1 MHIDPKRELVQSTSG
16 RLGIAGLV
24 LIVGI
29 AVFAPLLA
37 THDPLTQT
45 VYSLQ
50 PPSFEH
56 FLGTNQAGQDI
67 WSQFVFGA
75 RTSLVVGLVV
85 AALGTVLSV
94 VIGTTAAL
102 IGGWYD
108 RIVMR
113 VVDAFL
119 VIPLL
124 IVLILL
130 SVYLGY
136 SLSGGGL
143 LVIQL
148 LIAGILVVFSVYVM
162 RSFGLR
168 GLIVVLPLASLVFL
182 SRDLLAGTGGLIIIL
197 ALFSWQGGARIIR
210 AQTLSLKE
218 MGYIGAARSFGGG
231 RWYIIRR
238 HLLPD
243 LGSILVVD
251 FVYCVRR
258 AVFLQAGLAFLGL
271 ADPSIV
277 SWGTVIAD
285 AFKWITYENTWL
297 WWLLPAGLALSL
309 TIVSITL
316 IGQALETTLDPRL
329 KKEAYA

>member
-1 MHIDPKRELVQSTSG
+1 MHIDLKHELVENRSS
-16 RLGIAGLV
+16 RLGMAGLV
-24 LIVGI
+24 IVL
-29 AVFAPLLA
+29 AVAVLAPLLA
-37 THDPLTQT
+37 THDPLEQT
-45 VYSLQ
+45 IHALQ
-50 PPSFEH
+50 PPSFQH
-56 FLGTNQAGQDI
+56 LLGTNQAGQDI
-67 WSQFVFGA
+67 WSQLVYGA

-85 AALGTVLSV
+85 AALGTLLSV
-94 VIGTTAAL
+94 VVGTSAAL

-113 VVDAFL
+113 VVDALL

-136 SLSGGGL
+136 GLGGGGVLAMQVVVAAMLVLLAACMVRSLGPWGL
-143 LVIQL
+143 LVV
-148 LIAGILVVFSVYVM
+148 APFAA
-162 RSFGLR
+162 
-168 GLIVVLPLASLVFL
+168 LAAL
-182 SRDLLAGTGGLIIIL
+182 SRDLLAGTGGLILIL

-210 AQTLSLKE
+210 AQALSLKE
-218 MGYIGAARSFGGG
+218 RGHVAAARSFGAG

-243 LGSILVVD
+243 LGPLLVVD

-271 ADPSIV
+271 GDPGIV
-277 SWGTVIAD
+277 SWGSVISD
-285 AFKWITYENTWL
+285 SFGWITYRSTWL
-297 WWLLPAGLALSL
+297 WWLLPVGLALSL

-316 IGQALETTLDPRL
+316 IGQALETALDPRL
-329 KKEAYA
+329 RSQADA